1 MKVSS
6 LTGAATGTRTAKLQI
21 PTQTVVGGATSTH
34 KSGGSRVTRPETMA
48 PPPRASSF
56 GGADPRAML
65 EALMLKIGWDDD
77 GKLSPGEVNALT
89 KGGLLARSF
98 AVIDG
103 NGDGVLTGDTVLSP
117 DGVAMARRA
126 DFAIVSVADRSA
138 AASVA
143 INPASLASGA
153 LPGVG
158 HDPATMIEAMVMA
171 RVTTAVRENVALR
184 SDAAQQVYK
193 LR

>member
-1 MKVSS
+1 
-6 LTGAATGTRTAKLQI
+6 
-21 PTQTVVGGATSTH
+21 
-34 KSGGSRVTRPETMA
+34 
-48 PPPRASSF
+48 
-56 GGADPRAML
+56 
-65 EALMLKIGWDDD
+65 
-77 GKLSPGEVNALT
+77 LT

-153 LPGVG
+153 LPGVV